1 MVMDAGVHD
10 VCTLPPGSKRRDARI
25 PIYPQI
31 AAANGFAAEEFD
43 PLMFL
48 SADAGGGFGGGGDYL
63 NVVSAPP
70 ISTNGAS
77 PPRDVSVSAAAA
89 QAPAPQHDD
98 SEAFSDIVLGYI
110 NRMLMA
116 EDIDEKFEHYPVNN
130 ADLLAA
136 EKPFLEILADQTPL
150 SGVSSVES
158 PDGSSVANSCNSL
171 SPGYCSSVSD
181 GLAAVPQ
188 TPVLEFPTAA
198 FLQAPQL
205 YGNLIPEGGMVE
217 SGGAWP
223 YDPTEFCQLQTNPVS
238 ENLRS
243 SSFASSN
250 GSNVTFSEGFES
262 LLSPVGVLPDVGLN
276 DFVVQSQQ
284 AMHFRR
290 GFQEGSRFLPDE
302 SKLVID
308 VDKLYSKDEGN
319 SFLGEVRQEKELV
332 KVKTETSDVE
342 AAVHRGKKHF
352 YGDDLDAEE
361 GRCSKH
367 SAPGIIDTDHLVREM
382 MDKVLLCNGET
393 CSKGVKEL
401 REALQHDVAKHS
413 GGGNGKG
420 SGHGKGRGKKQP
432 KKEVV
437 DLETLLIHCAQ
448 SVATDDRRSA
458 TELLKQ
464 IRQHAHANGDGDQR
478 LAHCFANGLE
488 ARLAGTG
495 SHIYKTLTITRL
507 PCTDVLKAYQLYLA
521 ACPFKKISHYFA
533 NQTIMDAVEKAKK
546 VHIVDYGIYYGFQWP
561 CLIQRLSNR
570 PGGPPKLR
578 ITGIDTP
585 QPGFRPA
592 ERIEET
598 GRYLSDYA
606 QTFNVPFQF
615 QAIASRFDAVQMEDL
630 HIEEDEVLIV
640 NCMFRFKNL
649 MDESVV
655 AESPRNMALKTIR
668 KMNPHLFIHGVV
680 NGSYNAPFFVTRF
693 REALFHYSAIFDML
707 ETNIPRDN
715 EQRLLIESALFSRE
729 AINVISCE
737 GLERME
743 RPETYKQWQVRN
755 QRAGFKQLPLN
766 QDIMKRAREKVRCY
780 HKDFV
785 IDEDNRWL
793 LQGWKGR
800 ILFAL
805 STWKPDN
812 RSSS

>member
-1 MVMDAGVHD
+1 MVMDAGVHELR
-10 VCTLPPGSKRRDARI
+10 TLLPGSKRDGHL

-31 AAANGFAAEEFD
+31 GAAAAAANGFTAEEFEALLFPPPD
-43 PLMFL
+43 GI
-48 SADAGGGFGGGGDYL
+48 AAAAGGAGGGRYL
-63 NVVSAPP
+63 NVAPTTVVP
-70 ISTNGAS
+70 PASTNRAS
-77 PPRDVSVSAAAA
+77 PPRDATAAAA
-89 QAPAPQHDD
+89 GQPDD

-116 EDIDEKFEHYPVNN
+116 EDIDEKFEHYPEHG
-130 ADLLAA
+130 ALLAA
-136 EKPFLEILADQTPL
+136 EKPFLEILADQPASSGG
-150 SGVSSVES
+150 SGVDS
-158 PDGSSVANSCNSL
+158 PDGSSVTNSCSGL
-171 SPGYCSSVSD
+171 GSCSCAAAASD
-181 GLAAVPQ
+181 ILDAAP
-188 TPVLEFPTAA
+188 TPLLDFSSAP
-198 FLQAPQL
+198 FLQQPQL
-205 YGNLIPEGGMVE
+205 YRDLSPDGSVVE
-217 SGGAWP
+217 ARDAWP
-223 YDPTEFCQLQTNPVS
+223 YDPTELYQLQANPLPETLLS
-238 ENLRS
+238 QS

-250 GSNVTFSEGFES
+250 GSGVTASDGFES
-262 LLSPVGVLPDVGLN
+262 LLSSPGFVPDVGFN
-276 DFVVQSQQ
+276 QFAVQSQQ
-284 AMHFRR
+284 AMHFCR
-290 GFQEGSRFLPDE
+290 GLEEASRFLPDE

-308 VDKLYSKDEGN
+308 L
-319 SFLGEVRQEKELV
+319 EKSASVPRLLSNV
-332 KVKTETSDVE
+332 KEEKNFVEVKTEKPDIE
-342 AAVHRGKKHF
+342 AATHRGKKHF

-361 GRCSKH
+361 GRCAKH
-367 SAPGIIDTDHLVREM
+367 SAQAIDTDYLVREM
-382 MDKVLLCNGET
+382 MDKVLLCNGEM

-401 REALQHDVAKHS
+401 REALQSEKHS
-413 GGGNGKG
+413 HGGHGKG

-458 TELLKQ
+458 MELLKQ
-464 IRQHAHANGDGDQR
+464 IRQHASPNGDGDQR

-495 SHIYKTLTITRL
+495 SQIYKSFTMTRFA
-507 PCTDVLKAYQLYLA
+507 CTDLLKAYQLYLA
-521 ACPFKKISHYFA
+521 ACPFKKISHFFA
-533 NQTIMDAVEKAKK
+533 NQTIMNAVEKAKK

-561 CLIQRLSNR
+561 CLIQRLSTR
-570 PGGPPKLR
+570 PGGPPRLR

-585 QPGFRPA
+585 RPGFRPA

-598 GRYLSDYA
+598 GKYLKDYA
-606 QTFNVPFQF
+606 QTFNVPFEF
-615 QAIASRFDAVQMEDL
+615 QAIASRFEAVQIEDL
-630 HIEEDEVLIV
+630 HIEKDELLIV
-640 NCMFRFKNL
+640 NCMFKFKTL

-655 AESPRNMALKTIR
+655 AESPRNMVLNTIR
-668 KMNPHLFIHGVV
+668 KMNPHVFIHGII
-680 NGSYNAPFFVTRF
+680 NGSYNAPFFVSRF

-715 EQRLLIESALFSRE
+715 EQRLLIESALFGRE

-755 QRAGFKQLPLN
+755 QRAGFKQLPMN

-780 HKDFV
+780 HKNFI

-800 ILFAL
+800 ILLAL
-805 STWKPDN
+805 STWKPDQ